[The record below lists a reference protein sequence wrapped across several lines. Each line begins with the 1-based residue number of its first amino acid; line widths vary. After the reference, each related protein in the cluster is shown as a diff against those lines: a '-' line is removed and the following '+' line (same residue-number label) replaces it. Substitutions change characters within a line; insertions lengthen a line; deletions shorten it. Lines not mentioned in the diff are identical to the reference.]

1 MAGEN
6 RDVPPSLSPGRFCT
20 SEKDETMPADIL
32 IETHGSVALFTP
44 ITPEA
49 HAWVEENVH
58 VESWQWLGASIAC
71 EPRCLEQLVE
81 GMQEDGL
88 VVEP

>member
-1 MAGEN
+1 
-6 RDVPPSLSPGRFCT
+6 
-20 SEKDETMPADIL
+20 MPADIL

>member
-1 MAGEN
+1 
-6 RDVPPSLSPGRFCT
+6 
-20 SEKDETMPADIL
+20 MPADVL
-32 IETHGSVALFTP
+32 IENHGSVALFTP

-49 HAWVEENVH
+49 HQWVEENVH
-58 VESWQWLGASIAC
+58 VESWQWLGCSIAC

-88 VVEP
+88 VVE